1 MPRPRGGRGRLAGR
15 AAGHGAP
22 IPIPALVVLPLRACR
37 PCDAPERGWRRRG
50 RPPALQPSLASSRCN
65 RKQCPRSRPENQRAI
80 TEIVR
85 GVIYLFTVYSF
96 ITVPTDD
103 ARSVELGDPGLSS
116 VKLSKWRVFG
126 SSHGPADTASAGGTD
141 RARTRRAGVL
151 GTPCSVYSP
160 ELPRPFKDFA
170 SLHVQH
176 VPHGHV
182 ADHVDFGRR
191 RHDDRHDHEVP

>member
-1 MPRPRGGRGRLAGR
+1 
-15 AAGHGAP
+15 
-22 IPIPALVVLPLRACR
+22 V
-37 PCDAPERGWRRRG
+37 RR
-50 RPPALQPSLASSRCN
+50 
-65 RKQCPRSRPENQRAI
+65 
-80 TEIVR
+80 
-85 GVIYLFTVYSF
+85 VIYLFTVYSF

-103 ARSVELGDPGLSS
+103 ARSGKLGHPGLSS
-116 VKLSKWRVFG
+116 VKLSTWRLFG
-126 SSHGPADTASAGGTD
+126 SAHGPADTASAGGTD